1 MIALK
6 KSVVTTLFKMRKSNR
21 VTIVHFNNSEVQ
33 LIVSKTCNVKLRQLI
48 LQAKVNPKSASW
60 SF

>member
-21 VTIVHFNNSEVQ
+21 VAMVHFNNSEVQ